1 MSSVLHPVGPERR
14 ATYWRRRLVAVLVLL
29 LLVAAVAL
37 GVRALLPGAS
47 SEQVA
52 ARLDPRL
59 VSPTLGAVADPT
71 DSPTATSSGS
81 PTDSPTAAAEV
92 EPCAGGDL
100 EVVLTSD
107 APAYGPG
114 ETPKLTLTVKNVGR
128 STCSAEIGSAVRSF
142 AVEDASGARV
152 WSSTDCQ
159 SSSSAQS
166 YDIEPGA
173 WRTMSTAWSRQRS
186 AAGCPDDQL
195 AAEAGMYTV
204 QATWQETAAAA
215 LPITL
220 AG

>member
-37 GVRALLPGAS
+37 GVRALLPQAS

-59 VSPTLGAVADPT
+59 VSPTLGAVAA
-71 DSPTATSSGS
+71 PTATATAG
-81 PTDSPTAAAEV
+81 PTAAAEV
-92 EPCAGGDL
+92 EPCGAGAL

-114 ETPKLTLTVKNVGR
+114 ETPKLTLTVKNVGP

-152 WSSTDCQ
+152 WSSADCQ

-186 AAGCPDDQL
+186 AAGCPDDQP

-204 QATWQETAAAA
+204 QAAWEDTAAAA